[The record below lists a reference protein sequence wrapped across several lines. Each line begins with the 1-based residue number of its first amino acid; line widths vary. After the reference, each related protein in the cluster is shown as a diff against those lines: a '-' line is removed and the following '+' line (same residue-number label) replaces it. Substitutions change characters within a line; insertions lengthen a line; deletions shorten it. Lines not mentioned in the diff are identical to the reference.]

1 MVYIILLLISA
12 FGAFQSFRLK
22 ESTENYTCSIPKDSS
37 SENIGQA
44 IGSA

>member
-1 MVYIILLLISA
+1 MVYMILLLISA

-22 ESTENYTCSIPKDSS
+22 EATENYTYSIPKVSS

-44 IGSA
+44 IGSV